1 MREKIE
7 MLYNKN
13 RRITKLKIRKV
24 LRFISEKIIH
34 R

>member
-1 MREKIE
+1 MKEKME
-7 MLYNKN
+7 LLYSKN
-13 RRITKLKIRKV
+13 RRKTKLRFKKV